1 MGERQEGDGR
11 ETGGRWEGDG
21 REGDGREGDGR
32 EGDGSKQEGDGS
44 KQEGDGR
51 YCYEE
56 TDPLT
61 IGGRLAGP
69 VRWVRGCPWASL
81 QKGNRER
88 AKARAWIISCLVTL
102 KMNSLEVSVNP
113 AGQKLT

>member
-1 MGERQEGDGR
+1 MGGRQEGDGR
-11 ETGGRWEGDG
+11 EMGGREMGG
-21 REGDGREGDGR
+21 REMGVNRRETGRR
-32 EGDGSKQEGDGS
+32 CEGDGS

-61 IGGRLAGP
+61 IRGRLAGP

-88 AKARAWIISCLVTL
+88 AKARAWITSCLVTL